1 MLKKFRLNIGNTK
14 AQLFHLFNRMLN
26 DQRLF
31 RNWDHLGGVVRS
43 LDVIDE
49 ALELD
54 GLGGERQTGTFED
67 GDVRIHRRRSIRRL
81 WMKQAIRKFKV
92 RIHYSFGFRRFSNEI
107 DNSKSKINVLVER
120 WYKSNKTLFETFV
133 DKKMFAVKS

>member
-1 MLKKFRLNIGNTK
+1 
-14 AQLFHLFNRMLN
+14 
-26 DQRLF
+26 
-31 RNWDHLGGVVRS
+31 VRS

-67 GDVRIHRRRSIRRL
+67 GDVRIHRRRRSVRRFR
-81 WMKQAIRKFKV
+81 MKQAIRKFKV

-120 WYKSNKTLFETFV
+120 
-133 DKKMFAVKS
+133 